1 MLHLDSL
8 VIAYDAAPVLNN
20 VSLRAQRGQITAI
33 IGPNGCGKS
42 TLLRCAAGL
51 LKPQQGRVA
60 WNEQDIFALDA
71 RQRARHIAFLPQ
83 ISSAVNLTA
92 RDMVALGR
100 TPHLGD
106 FGTLGERDWQ
116 IVEQSLNRV
125 GATDLAARAVDE
137 LSGGQRQRVLIARA
151 LAQQTPVLL
160 LDEPIS
166 NLDLRY
172 QFEILKLVREL
183 AGASTCT
190 EENANPCIIIV
201 LHHINL
207 ASSVADAMLL
217 LDEQGAIIAYGA
229 PEIVMT
235 GENLK
240 RAFGVPLAIAPHP
253 LSGRPQAQAM
263 WSFENND
270 KNGIDAPS
278 L

>member
-8 VIAYDAAPVLNN
+8 VVAYDGAPVLDH
-20 VSLRAQRGQITAI
+20 VSLRAARGQVTAI

-51 LKPQQGRVA
+51 LKPQHGRA
-60 WNEQDIFALDA
+60 NWDDEDIFALEA
-71 RQRARHIAFLPQ
+71 RQRARRIAFLPQ
-83 ISSAVNLTA
+83 ISQATNLTV
-92 RDMVALGR
+92 REMVALGR
-100 TPHLGD
+100 TPHLND
-106 FGTLGERDWQ
+106 FGALGAGDWQ
-116 IVEQSLNRV
+116 IVDEALQRV
-125 GATDLAARAVDE
+125 GAVNLASRAVDQ

-172 QFEILKLVREL
+172 QFEILKLVRTL
-183 AGASTCT
+183 ANAPASTCGAK
-190 EENANPCIIIV
+190 NDVPCIVVV

-217 LDEQGAIIAYGA
+217 LDENGVPIAQGA
-229 PEIVMT
+229 PELVMKP
-235 GENLK
+235 ENLH

-263 WSFENND
+263 WTF
-270 KNGIDAPS
+270 
-278 L
+278 

>member
-8 VIAYDAAPVLNN
+8 TVAYDAAPVLKD
-20 VSLRAQRGQITAI
+20 VSLRAQRGEITAI

-51 LKPQQGRVA
+51 LKPKAGRA
-60 WNEQDIFALDA
+60 SWDETDIFALEA
-71 RQRARHIAFLPQ
+71 RERARRIAFLPQ
-83 ISSAVNLTA
+83 ISGATNLSV

-106 FGTLGERDWQ
+106 FGTLGARDWE
-116 IVEQSLNRV
+116 IVEDSLQRV
-125 GATDLAARAVDE
+125 GATALSGRAVDE
-137 LSGGQRQRVLIARA
+137 LSGGQRQRILIARA
-151 LAQQTPVLL
+151 LAQQTPLLL

-183 AGASTCT
+183 ADASTCN
-190 EENANPCIIIV
+190 EENANPCIVIV

-217 LDEQGAIIAYGA
+217 LDENGNTIAQGA
-229 PEIVMT
+229 PETVMNA
-235 GENLK
+235 ENLH
-240 RAFGVPLAIAPHP
+240 RAFAVPLSIAPHP

-263 WSFENND
+263 WRF
-270 KNGIDAPS
+270 
-278 L
+278 

>member
-8 VIAYDAAPVLNN
+8 VVAYDETPVVQN
-20 VSLRAQRGQITAI
+20 VSLRAQRGEITAI

-51 LKPQQGRVA
+51 LKPQQGRA
-60 WNEQDIFALDA
+60 SWDDKDIFALDA
-71 RQRARHIAFLPQ
+71 RERARRIAFLPQ
-83 ISSAVNLTA
+83 ISSAANLTA

-100 TPHLGD
+100 TPHLND
-106 FGTLGERDWQ
+106 FGALSERDWQ
-116 IVEQSLNRV
+116 IVEASLRRV
-125 GATDLAARAVDE
+125 GATDLAPRPVDE

-183 AGASTCT
+183 ADASTCS
-190 EENANPCIIIV
+190 EENANPCIVIV

-217 LDEQGAIIAYGA
+217 LDENGHTIAQGA
-229 PEIVMT
+229 PQNVMT
-235 GENLK
+235 GENLH

-263 WSFENND
+263 WRF
-270 KNGIDAPS
+270 
-278 L
+278 

>member
-1 MLHLDSL
+1 MIFLDSL
-8 VIAYDAAPVLNN
+8 VVSYDQEPVLNE
-20 VSLRAQRGQITAI
+20 VSLRARRGEVTAI

-51 LKPQQGRVA
+51 LKPQRGRA
-60 WNEQDIFALDA
+60 SWDDSDIFALDA
-71 RQRARHIAFLPQ
+71 RQRARRIAFLPQ
-83 ISSAVNLTA
+83 ISRPSDLTV

-100 TPHLGD
+100 TPYLND
-106 FGTLGERDWQ
+106 FGALGERDWQ
-116 IVEQSLNRV
+116 RVDDALERVRATALARRPVEQ
-125 GATDLAARAVDE
+125 

-183 AGASTCT
+183 ADETGAASTCGA
-190 EENANPCIIIV
+190 ENSRPCVVIV
-201 LHHINL
+201 LHHLNL
-207 ASSVADAMLL
+207 AASVADAMLL
-217 LDEQGAIIAYGA
+217 LDENGHTIAQGT
-229 PEIVMT
+229 PHEVMNA
-235 GENLK
+235 ENLQ

-263 WSFENND
+263 WTF
-270 KNGIDAPS
+270 
-278 L
+278 